1 MARTLSADWQRV
13 YAHPIYYLETFID
26 PQRFRGTCY
35 RAANWKVLGVT
46 TGRGK
51 DDRAHKAN
59 RPIKEVLGYP
69 LVKDFRQRLSL
80 LAA

>member
-1 MARTLSADWQRV
+1 MPLCGADAFVVPMQRTLQRSLSGG
-13 YAHPIYYLETFID
+13 ATLPS
-26 PQRFRGTCY
+26 
-35 RAANWKVLGVT
+35 LGVT

-51 DDRAHKAN
+51 DDLAHKAN

-69 LVKDFRQRLSL
+69 LVKDFRQL